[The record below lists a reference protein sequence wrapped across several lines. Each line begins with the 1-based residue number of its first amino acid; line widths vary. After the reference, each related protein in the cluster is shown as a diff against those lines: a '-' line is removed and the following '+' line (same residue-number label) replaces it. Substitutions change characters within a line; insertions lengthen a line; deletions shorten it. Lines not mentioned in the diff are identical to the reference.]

1 VSYLILIAMPMW
13 LLAVA
18 RTYLFCGCGAV
29 HFVMCHVCNFEHVLL
44 AGTGTPTGN
53 GDGRKLSPASV
64 DGGGDG
70 EILSPRGRGWAADPR
85 REFPVAIPSC
95 GLVFAHQSVVVM

>member
-1 VSYLILIAMPMW
+1 MW

-18 RTYLFCGCGAV
+18 RTYLFGGCGAV

-44 AGTGTPTGN
+44 AGTGTPTGMKSPTGN
-53 GDGRKLSPASV
+53 GDGRKLSPVSV

-85 REFPVAIPSC
+85 RGIPRC
-95 GLVFAHQSVVVM
+95 HP